1 MYVVTEMH
9 MGKKI
14 RNYSYDYGVNFK
26 WWNCKLQTEGKITWK
41 VPVGKV
47 QGDKTVSEVSVIY
60 NPATSCL
67 HMVHIS

>member
-14 RNYSYDYGVNFK
+14 RNYSYDYVVNFK

-47 QGDKTVSEVSVIY
+47 QGDKTVS
-60 NPATSCL
+60 
-67 HMVHIS
+67 

>member
-1 MYVVTEMH
+1 MYYSLLKSFWNKNFYMPKCVAKHMWNYL

-26 WWNCKLQTEGKITWK
+26 WWDCKLQTEGKITWK

-47 QGDKTVSEVSVIY
+47 PGG
-60 NPATSCL
+60 
-67 HMVHIS
+67 